1 MYDKNQFQ
9 DASFIDDAE
18 ILGTLEQAKK
28 LAADKGAVR
37 ELISR
42 RRASA
47 TASTTARRRC
57 SSK

>member
-37 ELISR
+37 DK
-42 RRASA
+42 
-47 TASTTARRRC
+47 
-57 SSK
+57 SKLGG